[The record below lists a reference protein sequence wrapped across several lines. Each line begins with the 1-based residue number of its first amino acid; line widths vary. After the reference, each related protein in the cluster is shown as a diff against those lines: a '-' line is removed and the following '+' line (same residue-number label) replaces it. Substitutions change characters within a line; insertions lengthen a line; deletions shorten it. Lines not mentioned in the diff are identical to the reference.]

1 MDYYI
6 VAIEKRYNKAV
17 HNKVRKPSMKLVK
30 TGIAGLDEFLTG
42 GLPPRILLLA
52 GLPGSGNEV
61 FARQIAY
68 TRAKQTGITYFTVN
82 VSPDSVKEDMA
93 TYNWDTTPLETTENW
108 KFKTITKIASLQ
120 ETIIEEMKQHR
131 TIIIDSLSEVL
142 LTRKVEEAINLLTA
156 MSRQNKDSEEYHL
169 LLLTDG
175 MQDPK
180 AETAMQHFAEG
191 VIVFNTTWTTDATH
205 RDILV
210 KKMKGIFVPERRLPY
225 TIGKRGFLIETA
237 TRIT

>member
-1 MDYYI
+1 
-6 VAIEKRYNKAV
+6 
-17 HNKVRKPSMKLVK
+17 MKLLK

-42 GLPPRILLLA
+42 GIPPRILLLT
-52 GLPGSGNEV
+52 GLPGSGNEI

-68 TRAKQTGITYFTVN
+68 TRAKQSGVTYFTVN
-82 VSPDSVKEDMA
+82 ASPESVKGDMA
-93 TYNWDTTPLETTENW
+93 IYNWDTSPLETSENW
-108 KFKTITKIASLQ
+108 KFKTITKTASLQ

-131 TIIIDSLSEVL
+131 TIIIDSLSELL
-142 LTRKVEEAINLLTA
+142 LTRKVEEAIGLLTA

-169 LLLTDG
+169 LLLTEG
-175 MQDPK
+175 MQDQR